1 MNIRE
6 KSGLQL
12 EILISTM
19 NRTTL
24 EFLDAM
30 FINNSLASYN
40 LLIINQT
47 SRDKLLESNQAN
59 IRVVNSF
66 ETGLPASRNLA
77 ISSAIGDICLIADDD
92 LEYKKDFQQAILNA
106 FTTHKSADI
115 ITFQMTDETG
125 KLYVQYPDIVKHDKK
140 TVETA
145 NSVVISFKRKT
156 IVEKNVLFNSNF
168 GLGAVFPTANE
179 YVFLRN
185 ALKKGLNIFFE
196 PKILLSH
203 PYFSSGKD
211 CGSDKIVYAR
221 AALFYKYSGI
231 LGYLRLGKYLL
242 SICNSGFLQFNEL
255 IPKYVMGLKG
265 INKYKSLLNNG
276 LEKR

>member
-1 MNIRE
+1 MNIKE
-6 KSGLQL
+6 KSDLQL

-19 NRTTL
+19 NRTSL
-24 EFLDAM
+24 DFLDAM
-30 FINNSLASYN
+30 FINNSTSVYN
-40 LLIINQT
+40 ILIINQT
-47 SRDKLLESNQAN
+47 SADMLLQSNRAN
-59 IRVVNSF
+59 IRIVNSF
-66 ETGLPASRNLA
+66 ERGLPSSRNLA
-77 ISSAIGDICLIADDD
+77 ISNAIGDICLIADDD
-92 LEYKKDFQQAILNA
+92 LEYEKDFEKAIINA
-106 FTTHKSADI
+106 FAKYEEADI

-125 KLYVQYPDIVKHDKK
+125 KLYVEYPDIIRHDKK

-145 NSVVISFKRKT
+145 NSVVICFKRKS
-156 IVEKNVLFNSNF
+156 IVEKKVLFNNNF

-203 PYFSSGKD
+203 PHFSSGKD
-211 CGSDKIVYAR
+211 SGSDKIVYAR

-231 LGYLRLGKYLL
+231 LGYLRLGKYLWMNYNL
-242 SICNSGFLQFNEL
+242 DILKFNEL
-255 IPKYVMGLKG
+255 LPKYLIGLKG
-265 INKYKSLLNNG
+265 IKTYRNLLNKG